1 MTVTAPDMMI
11 APALDT
17 QPNRLLAA
25 LPAADFERL
34 LPHLERVPLALG
46 KVLYEPGE
54 RLAHAYFPTPAV
66 VSSHYVM
73 ASGASTAIVGVG
85 NDGKIGRAPCRERGG
100 RYVV

>member
-54 RLAHAYFPTPAV
+54 RLAHAYFPTTRSEEHTSELQSLMRISYAV
-66 VSSHYVM
+66 FCLKKK
-73 ASGASTAIVGVG
+73 
-85 NDGKIGRAPCRERGG
+85 KITKKTHITHTSA
-100 RYVV
+100 